1 MCIYVWY
8 FFKNKTNLQIAPV
21 NYNNN
26 NNLFSRKKNFFKSS
40 CCFHEKNVFK
50 KSEKDTDSDPEQ
62 Y

>member
-26 NNLFSRKKNFFKSS
+26 NKLFSRKKTFSKVYVVFTK
-40 CCFHEKNVFK
+40 KNVFK